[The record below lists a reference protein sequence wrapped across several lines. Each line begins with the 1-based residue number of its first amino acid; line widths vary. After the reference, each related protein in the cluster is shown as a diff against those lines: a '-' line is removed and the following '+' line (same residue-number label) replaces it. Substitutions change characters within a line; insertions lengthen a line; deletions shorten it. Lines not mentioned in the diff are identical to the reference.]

1 MRDFMAV
8 AKALADEHRVRMVLA
23 LQAGE
28 LCVCQITGLFQLAAS
43 TVSKHLAVLY
53 QARLVECR
61 KEGRWMYYSL
71 PGKEASKGVREAL
84 LWVQRAL
91 AGEPCVQ
98 DDLERL
104 KRILKLDPSELC
116 KKQCRR

>member
-1 MRDFMAV
+1 
-8 AKALADEHRVRMVLA
+8 
-23 LQAGE
+23 
-28 LCVCQITGLFQLAAS
+28 
-43 TVSKHLAVLY
+43 
-53 QARLVECR
+53 
-61 KEGRWMYYSL
+61 MYYSL